1 MSVQNAQTTVTTTP
15 TRIDTP
21 DLATD
26 KQMDAGFLGVNRG
39 AVSIFVGKQAG
50 LTSSTGVEV
59 LAGQSFAVQG
69 LNSTRDPLY
78 AVTASGTC
86 RVDVLQVG
94 S

>member
-1 MSVQNAQTTVTTTP
+1 MSVQNAQVTVTTTP
-15 TRIDTP
+15 TRVDTP

-26 KQMDAGFLGVNRG
+26 KHSAAGFLGVNQG

-50 LTSSTGVEV
+50 LTASTGTEV
-59 LAGQSFAVQG
+59 KPGQPFTVQG
-69 LNSTRDPLY
+69 LNSTTDALY
-78 AVTASGTC
+78 AVTASGSA